1 MAGRGVARRTA
12 QPLDSSGAPALE
24 PADDASA
31 VSAAKGGL
39 PTSWR
44 RPATPLQPP
53 ELGSVPLDAF
63 AAEFEFWAF
72 HASRPGKGDLELL
85 PRAAAPA
92 SADLASA
99 RVGRGYCCGVAAR
112 GGRCRRGGARARW
125 RAAEDDARR
134 LALAVTQAQ
143 AAVQAAG
150 QVLAWAAS
158 VTAKGSCAPS
168 SRP

>member
-1 MAGRGVARRTA
+1 MASQCA
-12 QPLDSSGAPALE
+12 
-24 PADDASA
+24 ADDAD
-31 VSAAKGGL
+31 V
-39 PTSWR
+39 
-44 RPATPLQPP
+44 
-53 ELGSVPLDAF
+53 V
-63 AAEFEFWAF
+63 
-72 HASRPGKGDLELL
+72 
-85 PRAAAPA
+85 
-92 SADLASA
+92 
-99 RVGRGYCCGVAAR
+99 
-112 GGRCRRGGARARW
+112 ARARW